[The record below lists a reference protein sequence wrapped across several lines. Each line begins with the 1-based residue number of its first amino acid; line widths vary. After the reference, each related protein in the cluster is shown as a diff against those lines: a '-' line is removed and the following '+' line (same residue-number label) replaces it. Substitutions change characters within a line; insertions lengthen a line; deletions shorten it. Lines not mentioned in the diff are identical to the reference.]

1 MCIAIIIHKG
11 SVVPSDIIF
20 KRCFK
25 KNPDGAGFAH
35 CIKDKDGNDAV
46 HYHKGFATIEDFL
59 KAYHEEIIPDETHIV
74 HFRKKSSGGMAMEFT
89 HPFPITTNINEL
101 HKLEGNSDVGVLFHN
116 GTIKTLE
123 KNHLLSDSQELAIML
138 AKKSVLKKD
147 EVGISRVAVLF
158 PNGKVSKLGTWI
170 KEDFGTDL
178 NPCFFSNDGYKT
190 PI

>member
-25 KNPDGAGFAH
+25 KN
-35 CIKDKDGNDAV
+35 
-46 HYHKGFATIEDFL
+46 
-59 KAYHEEIIPDETHIV
+59 PDETHIV

-101 HKLEGNSDVGVLFHN
+101 HKLEGNLDVGVLFHN

-138 AKKSVLKKD
+138 AKKSILKKD